1 MQSSE
6 LDPALREDLKK
17 IVRTW
22 LVSLGKATEEEKAS
36 WKEGGVKMKQM
47 WAENAEKVGQEWTS
61 WFNESATDGICNEA
75 QWIAFNRKLH
85 EQLSA
90 KGI

>member
-1 MQSSE
+1 
-6 LDPALREDLKK
+6 
-17 IVRTW
+17 
-22 LVSLGKATEEEKAS
+22 
-36 WKEGGVKMKQM
+36 MKQM

-61 WFNESATDGICNEA
+61 WFNECATDGICNEA